1 MIVANMTN
9 EWIDWSGDGRIRA
22 PLRGSCHNFIN
33 NNYTTKIAGMGLK
46 VHSMMKSL
54 QRPKGKFPPLNL
66 SMLIQIY

>member
-1 MIVANMTN
+1 MTN

-54 QRPKGKFPPLNL
+54 QRPKGKCLPLKGANDF
-66 SMLIQIY
+66 IYIL